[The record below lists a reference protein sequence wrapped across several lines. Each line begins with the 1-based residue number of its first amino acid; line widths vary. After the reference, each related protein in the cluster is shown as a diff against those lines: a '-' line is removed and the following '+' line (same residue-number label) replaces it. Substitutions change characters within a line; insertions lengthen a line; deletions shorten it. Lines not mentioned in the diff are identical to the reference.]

1 MRTLTA
7 THHTKQQDLYSMI
20 LLTLRRSFNVAIAL
34 CSLLLLTSQ
43 SVNAEQKESFGD
55 YEVHYSAFAST
66 FLTPEVAKQYDI
78 VRSRAVGVINISV
91 LKKTESGIFEP
102 VAAQVEGVMTN
113 DIQQKKHLGF
123 RRIKEGKAIYF
134 ISEVQYMEGEVL
146 SFNISAI
153 PEGQQQPLKLRFSQT
168 FYNEKK

>member
-1 MRTLTA
+1 MQSINA
-7 THHTKQQDLYSMI
+7 THQPKQQNPYQMI
-20 LLTLRRSFNVAIAL
+20 LVTLRRSFNVAAAL
-34 CSLLLLTSQ
+34 CSLILLASQ
-43 SVNAEQKESFGD
+43 GALAEQKESFGD
-55 YEVHYSAFAST
+55 YEIHYSAFAST
-66 FLTPEVAKQYDI
+66 FLTPEVAQQYDI

-91 LKKTESGIFEP
+91 LKKSESGTFEP

-146 SFNISAI
+146 AFNISAT
-153 PEGQQQPLKLRFSQT
+153 PEGQQQPLKIRFSQT
-168 FYNEKK
+168 FYNEK